1 MSSVHR
7 VKDPAANA
15 DISQLTFSLNV
26 VFSLY
31 ATSRTSTYMVLLRLD
46 LHYIPWLHGH
56 YHIFSLGRLRECKA
70 SEEA

>member
-1 MSSVHR
+1 MMSSVHR

-31 ATSRTSTYMVLLRLD
+31 ANTLYHPRLVLCRLD
-46 LHYIPWLHGH
+46 YRNIPNPHGH
-56 YHIFSLGRLRECKA
+56 CRTFSLGEPRE
-70 SEEA
+70 

>member
-31 ATSRTSTYMVLLRLD
+31 ANILSHLRLVLCRLD
-46 LHYIPWLHGH
+46 YRNIPNPYGH
-56 YHIFSLGRLRECKA
+56 CWTFSLGQH
-70 SEEA
+70 

>member
-31 ATSRTSTYMVLLRLD
+31 GNILSHPRLVLRWLDHRNIPNPNGNCRT
-46 LHYIPWLHGH
+46 
-56 YHIFSLGRLRECKA
+56 FSLGKLRECKA
-70 SEEA
+70 S